1 FNQTLSVES
10 KLFAPDPR
18 FGENK
23 ATLKLSC
30 WSSRGLF
37 LNEENDCEKNP
48 RTTYRFRGFIKL
60 LRTKLKIQLPA
71 LSSLNVP
78 NLSGLRSSSM
88 REQAHVSL
96 TSSFK
101 FGNVDSPYRNFSL
114 LEHQLATKNFSQEK
128 FIGKGSGYTEVYKG
142 RLHDGQI
149 VAVKQLARR
158 TPEERIADFL
168 AELGIVVHVSHP
180 NITKMIVIVLMV
192 ECILFSSTLILIVNG
207 KLCWIFRYKIA
218 LGIFEEL
225 MYPDYGCQRRIIH
238 RDNKDGNILLTRD
251 FEPQIWLML
260 IIMHRMTLLH
270 VCDFGLAKW
279 LLDNWTRHIHGIVD
293 EKTDVF
299 SFGVP
304 LLELITGCRALDYSQ
319 WSLFMWAKQL
329 LRKNKVRE
337 LIDPTL
343 DNNFNSKQMK
353 LMLLAAALCVQ
364 LMESW
369 PRFLTT
375 PFLLYPPLAAR

>member
-180 NITKMIVIVLMV
+180 NITKMIGYCVDGGMHLVL
-192 ECILFSSTLILIVNG
+192 EYSHLGSLASLLH
-207 KLCWIFRYKIA
+207 
-218 LGIFEEL
+218 GIFEEL

-238 RDNKDGNILLTRD
+238 RDNKDGNILLARD
-251 FEPQIWLML
+251 FEPQ
-260 IIMHRMTLLH
+260 
-270 VCDFGLAKW
+270 
-279 LLDNWTRHIHGIVD
+279 
-293 EKTDVF
+293 
-299 SFGVP
+299 
-304 LLELITGCRALDYSQ
+304 
-319 WSLFMWAKQL
+319 AKQL